1 VGNKSLAYVR
11 SIPTPHALWPKVNF
25 VHLIR
30 DERVGR
36 WRTEMS
42 AAERAVYER
51 IAGKLLA
58 ELGHEIGRAVGQLGA
73 SRS

>member
-1 VGNKSLAYVR
+1 VR
-11 SIPTPHALWPKVNF
+11 SIPTLHALWPKVNF

-30 DERVGR
+30 DDRVGR

-42 AAERAVYER
+42 AADCAVYER
-51 IAGKLLA
+51 IAGNLLA
-58 ELGHEIGRAVGQLGA
+58 ELGYEIGTAVGQLGA